1 MGRAPCCSK
10 VGLHKGPWSSEEDAL
25 LTNYIQCHGEGNWRS
40 LPKNAGLLRCGKSCR
55 LRWMNY
61 LRPDIKRGNIG
72 RDEEDLIIRLHSL
85 LGNRWSL
92 IAGRLP
98 GRTDNEIKN
107 YWNSH
112 LSKKLK
118 RQGIE
123 VREGTYKGTSKRSR
137 ISPKRSDSVNN
148 SNNHDSKNQQDKRKK
163 KNEGEDT
170 AEITRTKI
178 YIPKPT
184 RFTPNLRNCNLIENG
199 GVSEVPKT
207 ESAAS
212 QEEKGD
218 ISMEVQTEDLGVN
231 WYDINQGGFFFEEN
245 DPNHVLAFD
254 FPSKD
259 RLLEGLYQDYYELL
273 NSEGNQAQLNSFP
286 DQSLFLW

>member
-1 MGRAPCCSK
+1 
-10 VGLHKGPWSSEEDAL
+10 
-25 LTNYIQCHGEGNWRS
+25 
-40 LPKNAGLLRCGKSCR
+40 
-55 LRWMNY
+55 MNY

-72 RDEEDLIIRLHSL
+72 QDEEDLIIRLHSL

-123 VREGTYKGTSKRSR
+123 VREGTYKGTSKRAR
-137 ISPKRSDSVNN
+137 PISQKRSDSVNK
-148 SNNHDSKNQQDKRKK
+148 SNNHNSKNQQDKGKK
-163 KNEGEDT
+163 KNKGEDT
-170 AEITRTKI
+170 AEITGTKV

-184 RFTPNLRNCNLIENG
+184 RFTPTLRNCNLIENG

-218 ISMEVQTEDLGVN
+218 TSMEAQTNDLEIN
-231 WYDINQGGFFFEEN
+231 WYDIKEGGFFFEED

-259 RLLEGLYQDYYELL
+259 RLLEGLYQEYYELL
-273 NSEGNQAQLNSFP
+273 NSEGNQAQLNSYP
-286 DQSLFLW
+286 DQSLVLW